1 MDKVPVFG
9 TGDVGSIPTKG
20 TRTKVALSLQELCGV
35 GTRDGGSPPAGG
47 PPRAHSLRGRTK
59 GSQVRVLPSAPTN

>member
-35 GTRDGGSPPAGG
+35 GTGDGGSIPSRDTPENPAFCGIFFYD
-47 PPRAHSLRGRTK
+47 SF
-59 GSQVRVLPSAPTN
+59 APWR

>member
-20 TRTKVALSLQELCGV
+20 TRKKTTLLPCSV
-35 GTRDGGSPPAGG
+35 
-47 PPRAHSLRGRTK
+47 LRGRNQ
-59 GSQVRVLPSAPTN
+59 GWGFDSLSGHQ